1 MVSQQRDRSSWSIKT
16 QDKVVPYVTMSR
28 GDDTVSVTEHGP
40 YRLARVGGGLLWGHN
55 IEPRIRQGPVPRMN
69 RFIVDLKLIDKKQKR
84 ARYCPLVQW
93 PRWNFSLGGLGVF
106 AVTWTLSMT
115 GTVFMTLRVGRLLGV
130 SGEIIS
136 PKLDK
141 WELTVEENMGTRV
154 DRRMTRRA
162 DGRTTES
169 RKFPAR

>member
-1 MVSQQRDRSSWSIKT
+1 
-16 QDKVVPYVTMSR
+16 
-28 GDDTVSVTEHGP
+28 
-40 YRLARVGGGLLWGHN
+40 
-55 IEPRIRQGPVPRMN
+55 
-69 RFIVDLKLIDKKQKR
+69 
-84 ARYCPLVQW
+84 
-93 PRWNFSLGGLGVF
+93 VF